1 MACMPTHACM
11 QVHEVAAALQG
22 RLNGSMCGDSALG
35 LWSPDALGMQ
45 ALADLAAFG
54 ERATTARCPPLGA
67 TLPGKLR

>member
-54 ERATTARCPPLGA
+54 ESNDGAVPASGCHPP
-67 TLPGKLR
+67 R